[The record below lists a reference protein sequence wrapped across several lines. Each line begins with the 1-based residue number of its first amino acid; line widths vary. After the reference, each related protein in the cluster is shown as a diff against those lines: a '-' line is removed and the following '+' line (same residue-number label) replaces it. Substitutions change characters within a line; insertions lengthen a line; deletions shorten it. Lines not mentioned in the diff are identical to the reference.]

1 MQGLLLIDKPEGLT
15 SFGVVAKV
23 KWLLGTKRVG
33 HTGTLDPMATGVLP
47 VLVGRP
53 TVLCGH
59 LLDATKEY
67 VATVQLGVTTDT
79 LDRTGTVLERH
90 PVQVSRAEL
99 EKVLA
104 GFVGKQ
110 LQTPPMYSALK
121 QDGVRLY
128 DLARQGRSVERQSR
142 EIEIYELELCSFEAE
157 TMQIR
162 VLCSKGT
169 YIRSLADDI
178 GRVLG
183 TGAML
188 TALRRTKTAGFSLED
203 CVPLSDL
210 DRENVAGYLRPA
222 ELAVAQYP
230 ICRVTVKQA
239 ERFANGGALSLER
252 LPGLDAPTEGARYRV
267 KAGERFLGL
276 GRVDLAERE
285 LKIECLTW
293 HSSDET
299 K

>member
-1 MQGLLLIDKPEGLT
+1 MQGLLLIDKPEGIT
-15 SFGVVAKV
+15 SFGVVAKI

-59 LLDATKEY
+59 LLDAKKEY
-67 VATVQLGVTTDT
+67 IATVQLGVTTDT
-79 LDRTGTVLERH
+79 LDRTGTVLEQK
-90 PVQVSRAEL
+90 PVLVDRAAL
-99 EKVLA
+99 EAVLS

-121 QDGVRLY
+121 QGGVRLY
-128 DLARQGRSVERQSR
+128 DLARQGKAVERQPR
-142 EIEIYELELCSFEAE
+142 EIEIYELELCSFEE
-157 TMQIR
+157 DIVKIR

-178 GRVLG
+178 GRALG

-188 TALRRTKTAGFSLED
+188 TALCRTKTAGFSLAE
-203 CVPLSDL
+203 CVSLTEL
-210 DRENVAGYLRPA
+210 TQQNVAAYLRPA
-222 ELAVAQYP
+222 EAAVAEYP
-230 ICRVTVKQA
+230 LCEVSTKQA

-252 LPGLDAPTEGARYRV
+252 LPAVHQPEEGALYRV
-267 KAGERFLGL
+267 KSGEKFLGL
-276 GRVDLAERE
+276 GRVDLAAKE

-293 HSSDET
+293 HSSD
-299 K
+299 KN